1 MNEKAV
7 ILSAEGNTYVDQKW
21 SYLAEMIGDYNP
33 LLELRWIPTDKRSPQ
48 DQNSPYIVVHTDKD
62 NKEYIVLY
70 ASDLDTPED
79 IMTRLF
85 NNDMKHGNVQ
95 TRMDTRNRVNKLFE
109 MRAKEDELAQ
119 QEDLA
124 RWLTETKKV
133 NPTYRNKDGELIK
146 LDSQLNRVE
155 RKKVL

>member
-21 SYLAEMIGDYNP
+21 SYLAEMIGDYNRQ
-33 LLELRWIPTDKRSPQ
+33 LELRWIPTDKRSR
-48 DQNSPYIVVHTDKD
+48 DNRESPYIVVHMDKD
-62 NKEYIVLY
+62 GKEYIVLY
-70 ASDLDTPED
+70 ASNSDTPED

-95 TRMDTRNRVNKLFE
+95 TRMDNRNRANKLFE

-124 RWLTETKKV
+124 RWLTETNKV
-133 NPTYRNKDGELIK
+133 NPTYRNSDGELIK

>member
-1 MNEKAV
+1 MNEQAT

-48 DQNSPYIVVHTDKD
+48 DRSKPYIVVHTDKD

-70 ASDLDTPED
+70 ASDLDTPEE
-79 IMTRLF
+79 IMTRLI
-85 NNDMKHGNVQ
+85 NSDMKHGNVQ

-109 MRAKEDELAQ
+109 LRAKEEQLAQ
-119 QEDLA
+119 EEDLA
-124 RWLTETKKV
+124 RWLVETKKM
-133 NPTYRNKDGELIK
+133 NPTFRNKDGELIK

>member
-1 MNEKAV
+1 MNENAV

-33 LLELRWIPTDKRSPQ
+33 MLELRWIPVDKRSPE
-48 DQNSPYIVVHTDKD
+48 DRSKPYIVVHTGKD
-62 NKEYIVLY
+62 NREYIVLY
-70 ASDLDTPED
+70 ASELDTPEE
-79 IMTRLF
+79 IMTRLI
-85 NNDMKHGNVQ
+85 NSDMKHGNVQ

-109 MRAKEDELAQ
+109 LRAQEEQLAQ
-119 QEDLA
+119 EEDLV
-124 RWLTETKKV
+124 RWLTETTKV
-133 NPTYRNKDGELIK
+133 NPTFRNKDGELIK